1 MKSLYLILTDGCN
14 LNCTFC
20 YKKVITSARNMEV
33 MTPQMASDAIEWMFD
48 QGLLDPDSKD
58 TNFYFWGGEPFVAW
72 ETMKAT
78 LERYPTLQF
87 CVNTNGLAVKG
98 KVKDFILEHKY
109 HLRLTLSMGSAY
121 DKFGSLDRLLEVLAP
136 AVNAVKES
144 EDRWAVNM
152 TISRPDRMFEDF
164 EQVFNEGIQNL
175 TIDMPTHMKFT
186 EEYKKQFID
195 GYLKIMEKY
204 RANKNGIFKHYDSHL
219 APFYADEEK
228 KYRYCGSGVDRLLI
242 DFRGDIYPC
251 DGLYIVKEDS
261 LGNINGAVDFSILDK
276 YQQYKK
282 DPSVFYQH
290 CIGCEIEMECPR
302 AKCIGLNI
310 ERAGDRFVPD
320 PDFCDICKTFAELR
334 RIQRERFYETAAVS
348 NN

>member
-14 LNCTFC
+14 LNCSFC
-20 YKKVITSARNMEV
+20 YKKVITEQRSKEV
-33 MTPQMASDAIEWMFD
+33 MSPEMASSAIDWTFD
-48 QGLLDPDSKD
+48 SGLLDPDSKD
-58 TNFYFWGGEPFVAW
+58 TTIYFWGGEPFVAW
-72 ETMKAT
+72 DTMKAV
-78 LERYPTLQF
+78 LERYPTIQF
-87 CVNTNGLAVKG
+87 CVNTNGLAVKSD
-98 KVKDFILEHKY
+98 VKDFILKHRY

-121 DKFGSLDRLLEVLAP
+121 DKFGSVDRLLEVLAP
-136 AVNAVKES
+136 AVEAVKES
-144 EDRWAVNM
+144 DDMWAVNM
-152 TISRPDRMFEDF
+152 TISKPEKMYEDF
-164 EQVFNEGIQNL
+164 EKVYNTGLKNI

-186 EEYKKQFID
+186 EEFKKQFID

-204 RANKNGIFKHYDSHL
+204 RANKDGIFKHYESHL
-219 APFYADEEK
+219 APFHADEDK
-228 KYRYCGSGVDRLLI
+228 KYRYCGSGVDRILV

-261 LGNINGAVDFSILDK
+261 LGNINKTVDFRVLDK
-276 YQQYKK
+276 FGEYKE

-302 AKCIGLNI
+302 AKCLGLNI
-310 ERAGDRFVPD
+310 ERVGDRFKPD

-334 RIQRERFYETAAVS
+334 RIQRERFDATAS